1 MKLLLQLLFHVTVVK
16 SIGADGNHDSSS
28 SQALKLPHRS
38 DLKVKRTLLESVY
51 PEFSTFKGDMH
62 AGLLPAVL
70 IDDETS
76 NSEDF
81 SSYMFWLFQPDPD
94 ATVEVSVEML
104 SILHLHIFF
113 VSSII
118 AQLHINSMFRPFA
131 AIHLSSGSTAAQ
143 VVAVSPVCWAK
154 MVQSLYQNLALE
166 FQLRIQHLQ
175 KMLHF

>member
-1 MKLLLQLLFHVTVVK
+1 MKLLLQLLFHVTVVT
-16 SIGADGNHDSSS
+16 SIGADGNHASSS
-28 SQALKLPHRS
+28 SQAPKLPHRS

-94 ATVEVSVEML
+94 ATVEVSVEMF
-104 SILHLHIFF
+104 SMLHLHIFLM
-113 VSSII
+113 SSI
-118 AQLHINSMFRPFA
+118 AQLHIISMRRPFA
-131 AIHLSSGSTAAQ
+131 VTHLSSGSTAAQ
-143 VVAVSPVCWAK
+143 VVAVSPVCYPK
-154 MVQSLYQNLALE
+154 MVQSLYQSLALE
-166 FQLRIQHLQ
+166 FQLRTQHLQ

>member
-1 MKLLLQLLFHVTVVK
+1 MCIMQMQCLFSTTTPTKPNHKHSSSNRSNRHHYSSSPTAVKGSRDITYLTMKLLLQLFFHVTVVT
-16 SIGADGNHDSSS
+16 SIGADGNHASSS
-28 SQALKLPHRS
+28 SQAPKLPHRS

-94 ATVEVSVEML
+94 TTVEVSVEML
-104 SILHLHIFF
+104 SNCICFS
-113 VSSII
+113 VSSI
-118 AQLHINSMFRPFA
+118 AQLHI
-131 AIHLSSGSTAAQ
+131 I
-143 VVAVSPVCWAK
+143 
-154 MVQSLYQNLALE
+154 LYA
-166 FQLRIQHLQ
+166 
-175 KMLHF
+175 